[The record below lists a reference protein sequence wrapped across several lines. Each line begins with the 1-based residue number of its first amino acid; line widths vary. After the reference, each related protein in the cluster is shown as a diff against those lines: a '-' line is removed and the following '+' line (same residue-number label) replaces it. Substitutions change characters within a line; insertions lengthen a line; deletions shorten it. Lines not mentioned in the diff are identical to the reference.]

1 MIRACD
7 INWDTDG
14 EEVDLPEEVEI
25 QEEDLLYET
34 ERPEDV
40 DREELHDRIA
50 DYLSD
55 KYEFCVFDFY
65 VEDSELC
72 QL

>member
-34 ERPEDV
+34 ERPEDENV
-40 DREELHDRIA
+40 FASTGYYLKEE
-50 DYLSD
+50 
-55 KYEFCVFDFY
+55 E
-65 VEDSELC
+65 EE
-72 QL
+72 